1 MNFTVRFKV
10 PTGRAFKLNCI
21 ADNFETCLEK
31 ISALYGK
38 NLISITY
45 ETQKNPIN
53 QMDSFLEV
61 EKYAVSREKRA

>member
-1 MNFTVRFKV
+1 MNFTIQFKS
-10 PTGRAFKLNCI
+10 PGGRACKLNCI

-45 ETQKNPIN
+45 DLRKNPVN
-53 QMDSFLEV
+53 QLDKFLEV
-61 EKYAVSREKRA
+61 

>member
-1 MNFTVRFKV
+1 MNFTVRFKA
-10 PTGRAFKLNCI
+10 PTGRTFKLNCI

-45 ETQKNPIN
+45 ETQKNSIN
-53 QMDSFLEV
+53 QMDHFLEV
-61 EKYAVSREKRA
+61 DRHAIS

>member
-1 MNFTVRFKV
+1 MNFTVRFKA
-10 PTGRAFKLNCI
+10 PTGRTFKLNCI

>member
-1 MNFTVRFKV
+1 MNFTVRFKA
-10 PTGRAFKLNCI
+10 PTGRTFKLNCI

-45 ETQKNPIN
+45 ETQKNPLN
-53 QMDSFLEV
+53 QMDHFLEV
-61 EKYAVSREKRA
+61 DRHAIS

>member
-10 PTGRAFKLNCI
+10 PTGRTFKLNCI

-38 NLISITY
+38 NLVSITY
-45 ETQKNPIN
+45 EAQKNTIN
-53 QMDSFLEV
+53 QMDTFLEV
-61 EKYAVSREKRA
+61 DRHAIS